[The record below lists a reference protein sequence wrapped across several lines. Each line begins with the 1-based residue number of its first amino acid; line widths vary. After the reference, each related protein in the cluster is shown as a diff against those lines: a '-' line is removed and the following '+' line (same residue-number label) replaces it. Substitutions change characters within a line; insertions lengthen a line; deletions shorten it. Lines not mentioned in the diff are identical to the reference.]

1 MSLKDEEREELK
13 SEDRKIL
20 SAVLFPST
28 SAYVSFTFSVS

>member
-1 MSLKDEEREELK
+1 MSLKDEGWEGLRP
-13 SEDRKIL
+13 EDRKIL